1 MPIPHSDEN
10 GDFVI
15 VHNGIIEN
23 YMELK
28 EGLLKKGY
36 HFRSET
42 DTEVIAHLCK
52 DLYDGDFTRT
62 VRKVL
67 TLLRGSYPVS
77 CAIDR

>member
-1 MPIPHSDEN
+1 
-10 GDFVI
+10 
-15 VHNGIIEN
+15 
-23 YMELK
+23 MELK
-28 EGLLKKGY
+28 EDLLKKGY

-67 TLLRGSYPVS
+67 TLLRGSYSLVFMCKFEPDKNHLHQKRT
-77 CAIDR
+77 IR